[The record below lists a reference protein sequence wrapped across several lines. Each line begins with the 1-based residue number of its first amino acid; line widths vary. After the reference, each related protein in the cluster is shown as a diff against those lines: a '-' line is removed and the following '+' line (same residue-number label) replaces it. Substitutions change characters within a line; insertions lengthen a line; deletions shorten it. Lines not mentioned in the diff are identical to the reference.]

1 MRRSVIVDTTARLV
15 LHSALVLS
23 IYLLFA
29 GHNQPGGGF
38 VGGLVAGAAVT
49 LIYVAGGIEDVRT
62 LSRLKPWT
70 VLGSGLMIAGGA
82 ALVPLVL
89 GGSLLEGDHVTVDLP
104 VFGDVKVTSALLFDI
119 GVYGVVLGLVLM
131 VFEAFGEEREP
142 GVDVELAD
150 EPDASA
156 RPGGRP

>member
-1 MRRSVIVDTTARLV
+1 MRRSIVVDTTARLV
-15 LHSALVLS
+15 FHSALVLS

-49 LIYVAGGIEDVRT
+49 LIYVAGGIDDVET
-62 LSRLKPWT
+62 LSRIRPWT
-70 VLGSGLMIAGGA
+70 VLGGGLVIAGGT
-82 ALVPLVL
+82 ALVPLAV
-89 GGSLLEGDHVTVDLP
+89 GGSLLESDHVAVDLP
-104 VFGDVKVTSALLFDI
+104 LFGELEVTSTLVFDI

-142 GVDVELAD
+142 DVPGEELD
-150 EPDASA
+150 EG
-156 RPGGRP
+156 RPGAPPGDRR